1 MRRPDL
7 LTGSLF
13 LFRAKGPMIPAEE
26 TGLGSK
32 PGAEGA
38 TAPETLR
45 PKDRAGAGTLESG
58 DASNAS
64 PTDGRN
70 LPLRAVGEISQVS

>member
-1 MRRPDL
+1 
-7 LTGSLF
+7 
-13 LFRAKGPMIPAEE
+13 MIPAEE
-26 TGLGSK
+26 TGLM

-58 DASNAS
+58 DASKAS

-70 LPLRAVGEISQVS
+70 LPRKRSREISQVS

>member
-1 MRRPDL
+1 M
-7 LTGSLF
+7 
-13 LFRAKGPMIPAEE
+13 
-26 TGLGSK
+26 

-58 DASNAS
+58 DAS
-64 PTDGRN
+64 
-70 LPLRAVGEISQVS
+70 